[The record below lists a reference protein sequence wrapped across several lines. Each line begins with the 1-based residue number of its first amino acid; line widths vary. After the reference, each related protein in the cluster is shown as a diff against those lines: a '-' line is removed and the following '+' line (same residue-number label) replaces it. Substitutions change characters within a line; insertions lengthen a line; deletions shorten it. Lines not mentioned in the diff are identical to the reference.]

1 MAAREKRIFT
11 GMEADR
17 NEGAAECSLYQGQER
32 LKSRS
37 CPFGICCRRK
47 RVWSEKYCNIAAIL
61 YNMVLGA
68 NGICPVC
75 CRSDLY
81 DMQNMYQE

>member
-1 MAAREKRIFT
+1 MAAWEKRIFT

-17 NEGAAECSLYQGQER
+17 NEEAAECSLYQGQER
-32 LKSRS
+32 LKKLFL
-37 CPFGICCRRK
+37 PFCIFCQRK
-47 RVWSEKYCNIAAIL
+47 VLPEKYCNLAAIL

-68 NGICPVC
+68 NGICPIC
-75 CRSDLY
+75 CRIDLH

>member
-17 NEGAAECSLYQGQER
+17 NEEAAECSLYQGQER
-32 LKSRS
+32 LKSCS
-37 CPFGICCRRK
+37 CPFAFSARERG
-47 RVWSEKYCNIAAIL
+47 VLPEKYCNIAAIL

-68 NGICPVC
+68 NGICPIC
-75 CRSDLY
+75 CRIDLH